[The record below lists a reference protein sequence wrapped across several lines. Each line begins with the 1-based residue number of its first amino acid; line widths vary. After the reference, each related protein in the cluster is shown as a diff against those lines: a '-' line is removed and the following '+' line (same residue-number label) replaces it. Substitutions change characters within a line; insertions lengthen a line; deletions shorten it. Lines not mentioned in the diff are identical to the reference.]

1 MDQKT
6 ADVQS
11 VSHKAGIVA
20 FELIDAVDWRR
31 DGECLKAGFG
41 ATVEPGR
48 QRMNASPVY
57 ALGDMFDS
65 SGDHLGLRT
74 GCPKNSTRI
83 YFPLDLHSAKQD
95 TDAHG

>member
-48 QRMNASPVY
+48 QPMNASPVY
-57 ALGDMFDS
+57 ALGDMFRFQWGS
-65 SGDHLGLRT
+65 SRLADWLS
-74 GCPKNSTRI
+74 K
-83 YFPLDLHSAKQD
+83 KQ
-95 TDAHG
+95 H